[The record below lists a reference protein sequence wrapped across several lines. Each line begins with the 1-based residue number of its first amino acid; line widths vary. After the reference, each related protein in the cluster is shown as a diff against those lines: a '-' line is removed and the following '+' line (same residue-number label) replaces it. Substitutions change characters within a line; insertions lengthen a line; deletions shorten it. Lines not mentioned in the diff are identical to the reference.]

1 MAAKPIFTDD
11 QYEAIHS
18 AALRVWRKQFKDQP
32 KAQVKMA
39 LALGVSQQSVSKL
52 LKGEYRPGP
61 KVAAE
66 IAVLDG
72 KEALEDLIG
81 DFAEPSAALSAANG
95 DRERNDRGG
104 FANLDICVQ
113 FFASTKHWSP
123 WTIAAARAGFFGQA
137 DFAPPEWASKLD
149 ALEKA
154 LERARKVS

>member
-1 MAAKPIFTDD
+1 MPTKPVFSEE
-11 QYEAIHS
+11 QYEVIH
-18 AALRVWRKQFKDQP
+18 AAAMRVWRKHFKDQP

-52 LKGEYRPGP
+52 LKGEYRPGL
-61 KVAAE
+61 KVATE

-72 KEALEDLIG
+72 KESLEDLIG
-81 DFAEPSAALSAANG
+81 DFASPAPSSPALAA
-95 DRERNDRGG
+95 RNDFAST

-113 FFASTKHWSP
+113 FFASSKHWSP

-137 DFAPPEWASKLD
+137 DFAPPEWAGKLD

-154 LERARKVS
+154 LERARKAS